1 MSLQLPPF
9 WPRSEQVK
17 SMRGPTIA
25 VTFDLVGVNKQL
37 RVESR
42 HEQAAS
48 LGVGGSVVDA
58 SQVLFV
64 VGQLG

>member
-1 MSLQLPPF
+1 
-9 WPRSEQVK
+9 
-17 SMRGPTIA
+17 MRGPTIA